1 MSRLGPAPNSERAV
15 RVFLSGATGVIG
27 RRVVPLLLEAGH
39 TVTVGQRTGGRSL
52 QWRGEVRAVPLDLF
66 SPATLGE
73 GVRNHDVVINLATSI
88 PSTFKSLF
96 RSAWRMNDR
105 IRREGSRNLAEA
117 ALGGGVRVLVQES
130 FAPAYPSRGDEWIDE
145 SVPLEPSSYNRTVL
159 DAEESVRGFTA
170 AGRNGISLRFA
181 AFYGPDSV
189 QLPDMIR
196 LLKKGWAPLPGP
208 HGFISSVSHDDA
220 AAAVVALLE
229 ARPGAYNV
237 SDDEPVR
244 KEEYAGSLAAL
255 LGLRPPRFPP
265 DWATPLFGAP
275 GSMLGR
281 SLRISNRKLRSETG
295 WRPRYPS
302 VREGWAATLREMNR

>member
-1 MSRLGPAPNSERAV
+1 M

-27 RRVVPLLLEAGH
+27 KRVVPLLLEQGH
-39 TVTVGQRTGGRSL
+39 TVTVGQRAGGRPL
-52 QWRGEVRAVPLDLF
+52 PWKGEVRAVPLDLF
-66 SPATLGE
+66 SPATLGTA
-73 GVRNHDVVINLATSI
+73 VRNHDVVINLATSI

-105 IRREGSRNLAEA
+105 IRGEGSRNLAEA
-117 ALGGGVRVLVQES
+117 ALAGGVRVLVQES
-130 FAPAYPSRGDEWIDE
+130 FAPVYPDRGDEWIDE
-145 SVPLEPSSYNRTVL
+145 SVPLEPSAYNRTVL
-159 DAEESVRGFTA
+159 DAEESVRRFTA

-196 LLKKGWAPLPGP
+196 LLKKGWAPLPKP

-220 AAAVVALLE
+220 AAAVVALLQ

-255 LGLRPPRFPP
+255 LGLSPPRFPP
-265 DWATPLFGAP
+265 DWAAPLFGAP

-281 SLRISNRKLRSETG
+281 SLRISNRKLRAETG

-302 VREGWAATLREMNR
+302 VREGWVATLATIKSS

>member
-1 MSRLGPAPNSERAV
+1 M

-27 RRVVPLLLEAGH
+27 KRVVPLLLEQGH
-39 TVTVGQRTGGRSL
+39 TVTVGQRAGGRPL
-52 QWRGEVRAVPLDLF
+52 PWKGEVRAVPLDLF
-66 SPATLGE
+66 SPATLGPA
-73 GVRNHDVVINLATSI
+73 VRNHDVVINLATSI
-88 PSTFKSLF
+88 PSTFKSLL

-117 ALGGGVRVLVQES
+117 ALAGGVRVLVQES
-130 FAPAYPSRGDEWIDE
+130 FAPAYPDRGDEWIDE
-145 SVPLEPSSYNRTVL
+145 SVPLEPSAYNRTVL
-159 DAEESVRGFTA
+159 DAEESVGRFSA

-196 LLKKGWAPLPGP
+196 LLNKGWAPLPKP

-220 AAAVVALLE
+220 AAAVVALLQ

-237 SDDEPVR
+237 ADDEPVR
-244 KEEYAGSLAAL
+244 KEEYAGSLASL
-255 LGLRPPRFPP
+255 LGLKPPKFPP

-281 SLRISNRKLRSETG
+281 SLRISNRKLRAETG

-302 VREGWAATLREMNR
+302 